1 MPNLLS
7 RNKHTPDDGNRGG
20 YKEIFIFVGYF
31 WQIPAL
37 RAKHRH
43 YSDLEVV
50 LGLQA
55 RNRKVEEW
63 FYAECRR
70 YIMDKFDEIFF
81 DLDRKK
87 EVVQES
93 VIRLWVQIDDR
104 RIRVQNGQLIRQ
116 QADGIYRPLT
126 CSLLTFLMAIAKN
139 EYREIVRKNREE
151 YYAEFFSDEEH
162 AVVLQIDWGEE
173 EAEEQKNRI
182 VAEQVCQLSAHCRE
196 ILTQFYYENQS
207 LDEIL
212 MIRSDHNSS
221 KDGLKTA
228 KNKCLNSLKDRILRE
243 FERYHLKA

>member
-20 YKEIFIFVGYF
+20 HKEYFIFVGYF

-37 RAKHRH
+37 STKRKS
-43 YSDLEVV
+43 YSDQQVV
-50 LGLQA
+50 MGLQA
-55 RNRKVEEW
+55 RDHKMEEW

-81 DLDRKK
+81 DHDRKQ
-87 EVVQES
+87 EVLQES
-93 VIRLWVQIDDR
+93 FIRLWTQIDNL
-104 RIRVQNGQLIRQ
+104 RIKVMDGQIIRQ

-151 YYAEFFSDEEH
+151 YYAEFFENEEH
-162 AVVLQIDWGEE
+162 AVVQQIDWDEE

-182 VAEQVCQLSAHCRE
+182 VAELVCQLSAHCRE
-196 ILTQFYYENQS
+196 ILTQFYYENKS

-212 MIRSDHNSS
+212 MLRSDHNSS